1 MMSDDIIKIKEGV
14 GFQRKRLMELI
25 PDTETLLFVGK
36 LYELDAEQLSRL
48 MLVRFNTDDVVTQ
61 LLGGGE
67 YHSHELQDYLISI
80 GFDDLVERG
89 MAAQAPRPPHAEILP
104 EVWKSLEVQ
113 IADSI
118 KQVGEK
124 LVDVVGMMPGKKGNM
139 IMQSMMTL
147 NAKRPTI
154 GDFKAQIQHKGT
166 RENVIVLDV
175 SGSMSEDTVVK
186 IIADVVAM
194 AWEANAYLVI
204 VSSTAT
210 WWMPG
215 EYDVPTVL
223 ARAEYAGTHYETLAP
238 FFEGRDFGV
247 VVTIADYDSGWSA
260 RSVFEN
266 LNGHIDQVLDIS
278 LVNRQ
283 TYLSEMLGYLA
294 DEVKPLLIADGYY
307 QLG

>member
-1 MMSDDIIKIKEGV
+1 MSDDIIKIKEGV
-14 GFQRKRLMELI
+14 GFERKRLIELI

-36 LYELDAEQLSRL
+36 LYELDAEQLSHL
-48 MLVRFNTDDVVTQ
+48 MLVRFGTDDVVTQ
-61 LLGGGE
+61 LLGGGAE
-67 YHSHELQDYLISI
+67 HSHELQDYLIEI
-80 GFDDLVERG
+80 GFEDLVERG

-104 EVWKSLEVQ
+104 EVWRSLEVV

-124 LVDVVGMMPGKKGNM
+124 LVDVVGMMPGKKGAMVLN
-139 IMQSMMTL
+139 SMMVL

-154 GDFKAQIQHKGT
+154 GDFRAQIKHKGM
-166 RENVIVLDV
+166 RQNVIVLDV
-175 SGSMSEDTVVK
+175 SGSMSEGTVRA

-210 WWMPG
+210 WWAPG
-215 EYDVPTVL
+215 EYDVDTVL

-238 FFEGRDFGV
+238 FFEGEDFGV

-260 RSVFEN
+260 ASVFDN

-278 LVNRQ
+278 LVNRP
-283 TYLSEMLGYLA
+283 TYLSEMLGKLA
-294 DEVKPLLIADGYY
+294 DEVKPILIADGYY